1 MKAKNVIKMK
11 KIIRYS
17 GILVLAAALVT
28 GGWFFYPYVEG
39 EVPEIVLSPDFQVLG
54 QEKTFSVSFGDRKSG
69 LKSTAVVL
77 SQGDRRH
84 VLQRED
90 FPRKGVAARTLT
102 LKVRAGDLNLKNGEA
117 LLEIS
122 AQDHSLRKNRG
133 TLTRTLRVDVIPP
146 HIQILTDRHYLNPGG
161 AGLVVYRVSKER
173 VKTAV
178 MVNDTAYDPYETTV
192 SGLPAYLAYVAVPR
206 DAGKGDLT
214 ITVKAED
221 EAGNL
226 AQRAV
231 DCHVR
236 NRSFRKDDMVITT
249 RFLEKKM
256 PEFRAFDEN
265 LGNLDLLGVFCHVN
279 TIMREEN
286 FKTIAA
292 MCRSSEPHRL
302 WEGPFLRMKNAANM
316 ARFGDHRT
324 YVFEGRPIG
333 ESIHNGIDL
342 ASTAHAPV
350 EAANHGKV
358 VFSGFIGIYG
368 NAILI
373 DHGQGIFSFYS
384 HLGMMDVQVG
394 QSVRKGEMIGRT
406 DTTGLAGG
414 DHLHFGVFAGRDFV
428 NPQEWWDP
436 HWIRDNITAKLGES

>member
-1 MKAKNVIKMK
+1 
-11 KIIRYS
+11 
-17 GILVLAAALVT
+17 
-28 GGWFFYPYVEG
+28 
-39 EVPEIVLSPDFQVLG
+39 
-54 QEKTFSVSFGDRKSG
+54 
-69 LKSTAVVL
+69 
-77 SQGDRRH
+77 
-84 VLQRED
+84 
-90 FPRKGVAARTLT
+90 
-102 LKVRAGDLNLKNGEA
+102 
-117 LLEIS
+117 
-122 AQDHSLRKNRG
+122 
-133 TLTRTLRVDVIPP
+133 
-146 HIQILTDRHYLNPGG
+146 
-161 AGLVVYRVSKER
+161 
-173 VKTAV
+173 
-178 MVNDTAYDPYETTV
+178 
-192 SGLPAYLAYVAVPR
+192 
-206 DAGKGDLT
+206 
-214 ITVKAED
+214 
-221 EAGNL
+221 
-226 AQRAV
+226 
-231 DCHVR
+231 
-236 NRSFRKDDMVITT
+236 MVITT
-249 RFLEKKM
+249 RFLEKKI
-256 PEFRAFDEN
+256 PEFRAFDEK

-292 MCRSSEPHRL
+292 LCRSSEPRQL

-414 DHLHFGVFAGRDFV
+414 DHLHFGVFVGRDFV

-436 HWIRDNITAKLGES
+436 HWIRDNVTAKLGEP